1 MFVQLLNV
9 SITASWLVL
18 VILVLRLL
26 LRKVP
31 RWIFCLLWAMVAVR
45 LVCPVFLESPYS
57 MVPNPQTISEEYLYM
72 EPPEYQADTVWDI
85 AENPMLPDAA
95 PISLDASAERVQIWD
110 MLAAPVW
117 AAGCAAMLLY
127 ALFSTLLLRR
137 RLAAATLLR
146 DNIKQSE
153 RIASPFVMGLFR
165 PVIYIPYGIEG
176 ADLDYVIAHERA
188 HLRHGDHWWKWIG
201 FLLLSVYWF
210 NPLLWL
216 AYGLFCRDLE
226 SACDARV
233 VGRMDRE
240 ERRGYA
246 TALLR
251 CSVRRRSAAACLLGF
266 GEMGVKRRIKAVMED
281 SANARG
287 IAAAAMMVCVL
298 VAFCF
303 LTDPLPGRTFPM
315 AGDAVTD
322 LSPDYVI
329 SQIARIEKLED
340 DTALYII
347 DDQFQV
353 NLTPDFRW
361 VGDPALRF
369 FYNRGEK
376 TRGAQLRMFC
386 KEQEYSVT
394 KSSTWHLAGQ
404 RFPLEQYLE
413 ALRYLPQ
420 AEIRQLSPEADHYM
434 ILMAADDTPEGGAR
448 TITYTARGVGAV
460 QGPYIHLAVFPMH
473 GANGAYRGTGDE
485 VIDLFYGA

>member
-1 MFVQLLNV
+1 MFVQLLNA
-9 SITASWLVL
+9 SITAGWLVL
-18 VILVLRLL
+18 VILALRLVLR
-26 LRKVP
+26 RAP
-31 RWIFCLLWAMVAVR
+31 RWIFCLMWAMVAVR
-45 LVCPVFLESPYS
+45 LVCPAFVESPYS
-57 MVPNPQTISEEYLYM
+57 LVPNPQTVSEEYLYL
-72 EPPEYQADTVWDI
+72 EPPDYQTDAVWDI
-85 AENPMLPDAA
+85 AENPVLPDAA
-95 PISLDASAERVQIWD
+95 PISLNASAERVQIWAV
-110 MLAAPVW
+110 LATPVW

-127 ALFSTLLLRR
+127 ALLSTLLLRR
-137 RLAAATLLR
+137 RLATATLLR

-210 NPLLWL
+210 HPLLWL

-233 VGRMDRE
+233 VGRMGRE

-246 TALLR
+246 AALLR

-287 IAAAAMMVCVL
+287 IAAAAMMVCTV

-303 LTDPLPGRTFPM
+303 LTNPLPDRAFPM
-315 AGDAVTD
+315 TGDAVTD
-322 LSPDYVI
+322 LAPEYI
-329 SQIARIEKLED
+329 AAQIARIEKLED
-340 DTALYII
+340 DTVLYIT
-347 DDQFQV
+347 DDQFEV
-353 NLTPDFRW
+353 DLTPDFRW
-361 VGDPALRF
+361 VDDPALRF

-386 KEQEYSVT
+386 GEQEYFVT
-394 KSSTWHLAGQ
+394 KSSTWQLEGQ
-404 RFPLEQYLE
+404 HFPLEQYLE

-420 AEIRQLSPEADHYM
+420 AELRQLSPEADQY
-434 ILMAADDTPEGGAR
+434 IVLVAAGDVPEETAR